1 MKLLTFFSRL
11 AVLAFAAFIVGVVLN
26 TQALAFFAFAVSA
39 FVALI
44 VAGDYAPLTRR
55 ERPPVGAIVD
65 FSAPPAADKMP
76 SERIAA

>member
-1 MKLLTFFSRL
+1 MKLVTFFSRL
-11 AVLAFAAFIVGVVLN
+11 AVLAFTAFVVGAVLN
-26 TQALAFFAFAVSA
+26 TQALAFFACAVSA

-55 ERPPVGAIVD
+55 ERLPVGAVVD
-65 FSAPPAADKMP
+65 FPAAPAAGKTP

>member
-1 MKLLTFFSRL
+1 MKLVTFFSRL
-11 AVLAFAAFIVGVVLN
+11 AVLAFATFVVGVVLN

-44 VAGDYAPLTRR
+44 VAGDYAPSTRR
-55 ERPPVGAIVD
+55 ERLPIGAVVN
-65 FSAPPAADKMP
+65 FSAPPATGKTP